1 MSNLPAIIKKSSNQP
16 IRSMGQSQRKQIF
29 KALDELEAYLIEAR
43 ASGDPSAIAEIQ
55 RRMAELQQ
63 VAFDDY
69 TPQVPQP
76 QHESVSLPPP
86 EQGQYGDSFAMHGA
100 IAPGAQVGSGSVTA
114 DRIAGR
120 SNIDAQH
127 YVENQII
134 YGLDAVPGAE
144 LDPGRTVERTYLV
157 RLIQLANRVPLG
169 QLEIRA
175 AGANEV
181 MPEIRL
187 DQIYVPLDTTQTYP
201 AVGTANP
208 GAIAPAPLMEAV
220 IKHRRLIILGDPG
233 CGKSTFMNYLT
244 LCLAQ
249 YSIYPERFPL
259 ERLSVESGTNGQR
272 AANWRYG
279 PLIPI
284 RVDLREFAQHISE
297 GTKQGTCLLIW
308 QYICDQLTLHNMG
321 EYSATLKKLLCDGK
335 CMVLFDGLDEVSD
348 PTQRRLLRDAV
359 ADFAHTYGD
368 ARMIVTC
375 RVLSY
380 TDPAWHLSD
389 FTEVVIAPLNALS
402 VGQFIES
409 WYGTLAQ
416 LQYIDQAQAAS
427 KAGQLRRAANHLFD
441 LAQNPMLLTV
451 MAVVHTYKGTLP
463 RERARLYND
472 CVELLLWNWQRQKQT
487 GTANWE
493 LGILAE
499 LETREERL
507 ISGLCEVAY
516 HTHKIQNEGSG
527 SSANITEPEI
537 VRILRRYLDN
547 GYGRAQRFCEYVEK
561 EAGLLIARGTD
572 ASGDRVYAFPHRGF
586 QEFLAARYLVTDR
599 EFSRQMATLALQGDT
614 WREVLLL
621 AIGHLVFNQHETSR
635 PLDVIDIIC
644 RQGKPTSEAGWRA
657 IWTAGEMLHIV
668 GRSAAEADPYIGH
681 DLVPRV
687 TDHLTALVVDGQL
700 TPVERAQA
708 ADILGVLGDPRQ
720 GVCTPPEMRRIEG
733 GIFEVGPDESRCK
746 VTLKPFMLSRYPI
759 TNAQFRKFVDDEG
772 YFKRELWSERGWAW
786 REKTE
791 QRCGLL
797 DDPTWGIDNRPVVGL
812 TWHEAIAYTR
822 WLAKQIG
829 KLVRLPTEAEWE
841 RAAAG
846 AERRRYPWGQRASD
860 DTTNHR
866 EGGIGQTAAVGI
878 FPSDVTPEGI
888 SDMGGNVWEWCS
900 SLNADY
906 PYRPGD
912 GREDMDAAG
921 ARILRGGAFDSPRA
935 TLHADFRRPA
945 EPHARVSLIGF
956 RIAFDAD

>member
-16 IRSMGQSQRKQIF
+16 VRSMDKSQRKQIF
-29 KALDELEAYLIEAR
+29 KTLDQLEAYLLEAR
-43 ASGDPSAIAEIQ
+43 ESGDPSAIAEIQ

-63 VAFDDY
+63 VAFDDD
-69 TPQVPQP
+69 TLAPIP
-76 QHESVSLPPP
+76 QHDSARLPSPEPGQPGESFEV
-86 EQGQYGDSFAMHGA
+86 HGA
-100 IAPGAQVGSGSVTA
+100 ILPGAQVGSGSVTA
-114 DRIAGR
+114 GRIAGR

-134 YGLDAVPGAE
+134 YGLDTIPGAD
-144 LDPGRTVERTYLV
+144 LTPGKTVERTYLV

-169 QLEIRA
+169 QLDIRA
-175 AGANEV
+175 AGANES

-187 DQIYVPLDTTQTYP
+187 EQIYVPLDTTQTYP
-201 AVGTANP
+201 AIGQASS
-208 GAIAPAPLMEAV
+208 GALVPTPLLEAV

-233 CGKSTFMNYLT
+233 CGKTTFMNYLT

-249 YSIYPERFPL
+249 YSIYPDRYPV

-284 RVDLREFAQHISE
+284 RVDLREFAQHIPE
-297 GTKQGTCLLIW
+297 DTKQGTCSLIW
-308 QYICDQLTLHNMG
+308 QDICNQLTLHNMG
-321 EYSATLKKLLCDGK
+321 EYSAALKKSLCDGK
-335 CMVLFDGLDEVSD
+335 CLVLFDGLDEVSD
-348 PTQRRLLRDAV
+348 PARRKLVRDAV

-368 ARMIVTC
+368 TRMIVTC

-389 FTEVVIAPLNALS
+389 FTEVVIAPLNPLS

-409 WYGTLAQ
+409 WYGTLAR
-416 LQYIDQAQAAS
+416 LSYIDQAQATA
-427 KAGQLRRAANHLFD
+427 KTGQLRRAATRLFD

-487 GTANWE
+487 GSANWE

-516 HTHKIQNEGSG
+516 HTHQLQTENTGG
-527 SSANITEPEI
+527 PANITEPEI
-537 VRILRRYLDN
+537 VRILRRYLEND
-547 GYGRAQRFCEYVEK
+547 YGKAQHFCEYVEK
-561 EAGLLIARGTD
+561 EAGLLIGRGTD

-599 EFSRQMATLALQGDT
+599 NFSRQMAALALQGDS

-635 PLDVIDIIC
+635 PLDVIDIIS
-644 RQGKPTSEAGWRA
+644 RQGKPTGEAGWRA

-668 GRSAAEADPYIGH
+668 GRPAAEADPYIGH

-687 TDHLTALVVDGQL
+687 ADLLTSLVSEGQL

-708 ADILGVLGDPRQ
+708 ADMLGLLGDPRP
-720 GVCTPPEMRRIEG
+720 GVCTLPEMRRIEG
-733 GIFEVGPDESRCK
+733 GTFDVGPDENRSK

-759 TNAQFRKFVDDEG
+759 TNAQFRKFVDDES
-772 YFKRELWSERGWAW
+772 YFKREFWSARGWAW
-786 REKTE
+786 REKTG
-791 QRCGLL
+791 QHRGLL
-797 DDPTWGIDNRPVVGL
+797 DDPTWGIDNRPIVGL
-812 TWHEAIAYTR
+812 TWHEALAYTR
-822 WLAKQIG
+822 WMAKQIG
-829 KLVRLPTEAEWE
+829 KPVRLPTEAEWE

-846 AERRRYPWGQRASD
+846 TERRRYPWGQRASD

-866 EGGIGQTAAVGI
+866 ETGIGQTAAVGI
-878 FPSDVTPEGI
+878 FPLDVTPDGV

-900 SLNADY
+900 SLGTDY
-906 PYRPGD
+906 PYRPAD
-912 GREDMDAAG
+912 GREDLDAAG
-921 ARILRGGAFDSPRA
+921 ARTLRGGAFDSPRA
-935 TLHADFRRPA
+935 TLHAAFRRPA